1 LNPLDINNNAMHL
14 LCGFLLFSALVSPF
28 SWAESRKPPPFVK
41 GVPPLAQFM
50 RQVAE
55 NYGSVRSQRK
65 VVEATDVQRLS
76 AILDTVSVSGS
87 TYRNRGEVEGSP
99 SPGAP
104 AFGSTDFEGKGRSYG
119 ATFSLSL
126 ATFLQVE
133 GLQISKEI
141 QEAILKATKMRLA
154 TEAATAHFEYYNNEI
169 RKYYIGLIARSL
181 NDLHVQVLRGKV
193 NLSEANLSLLQS
205 KINEIRGISSTIENQ
220 IAISSIEIERLSGR
234 KPRTLQEAT
243 EDLPLESAR
252 SSRFEDPFET
262 AFSIPA
268 SPQEAHRLAAQS
280 PVIIQADLNE
290 RTAHNR
296 WKLSLAAFG
305 PRFTVSVNKGI
316 TEATFGTVPE
326 IQQNFETKTITA
338 SVSFSLS
345 GGAFTNI
352 KATSL
357 LEEAASIAAATTEM
371 EIKASISKL
380 YPTLGFHRE
389 QMSLSKSII
398 ARSSKG
404 LQSFPHRN
412 DERFQEYIG
421 LINSLNSSV
430 QIYQT
435 SSTQLVMTKI
445 RIHGL
450 MGTLLGAIVKQEK
463 KEKPAL

>member
-1 LNPLDINNNAMHL
+1 MRILSGI
-14 LCGFLLFSALVSPF
+14 FLLLLVGPNAL
-28 SWAESRKPPPFVK
+28 AQTQTRNTPPFVK

-55 NYGSVRSQRK
+55 NYGSVRSQKK
-65 VVEATDVQRLS
+65 VVEASEIQKLS
-76 AILDTVSVSGS
+76 ALLDTVSVSGS
-87 TYRNRGEVEGSP
+87 TFRNKGEVEGSP

-104 AFGSTDFEGKGRSYG
+104 AFGATDFEGKGRSYG
-119 ATFSLSL
+119 AAFSISL

-133 GLQISKEI
+133 GLQISREI

-154 TEAATAHFEYYNNEI
+154 TEAATAHFDYYNNEI

-181 NDLHVQVLRGKV
+181 KNLQEKV
-193 NLSEANLSLLQS
+193 RSGEVALSDANLSLLQS
-205 KINEIRGISSTIENQ
+205 KINEIRATSSAIENQ
-220 IAISSIEIERLSGR
+220 ITVSSIEIERLSGR
-234 KPRTLQEAT
+234 KPRTLREAMADDT
-243 EDLPLESAR
+243 SPLES
-252 SSRFEDPFET
+252 SNLQNTQDPFEA
-262 AFSIPA
+262 AFPIP
-268 SPQEAHRLAAQS
+268 SNPEEAHRLANQS

-290 RTAHNR
+290 RAAHNR

-316 TEATFGTVPE
+316 TEATFATVPE
-326 IQQNFETKTITA
+326 IQQNFQTQTLTA

-345 GGAFTNI
+345 GGAFTNL

-357 LEEAASIAAATTEM
+357 LEEAASIAAATTER

-398 ARSSKG
+398 ARSSRS
-404 LQSFPHRN
+404 LQNFPHQN
-412 DERFQEYIG
+412 DERFQEYIS

-430 QIYQT
+430 QLYQT

-463 KEKPAL
+463 REK